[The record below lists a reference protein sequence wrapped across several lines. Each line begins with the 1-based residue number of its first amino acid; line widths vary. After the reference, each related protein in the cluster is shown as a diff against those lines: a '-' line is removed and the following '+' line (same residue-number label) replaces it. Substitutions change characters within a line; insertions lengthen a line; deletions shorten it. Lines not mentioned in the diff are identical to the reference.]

1 MLHYLINLSLLICRP
16 LLTIIIILLIFQ
28 IDVYQFITVL
38 EVFQPD
44 IAECLCDT
52 VLASKQTEKRIRK
65 SVDRTLMFLDQCI
78 EEMEKKVS

>member
-44 IAECLCDT
+44 ITECLCDT
-52 VLASKQTEKRIRK
+52 VMASKQTEKRIRK

>member
-1 MLHYLINLSLLICRP
+1 MINLSLLICRP

-65 SVDRTLMFLDQCI
+65 SVDRTLMFLDHCI